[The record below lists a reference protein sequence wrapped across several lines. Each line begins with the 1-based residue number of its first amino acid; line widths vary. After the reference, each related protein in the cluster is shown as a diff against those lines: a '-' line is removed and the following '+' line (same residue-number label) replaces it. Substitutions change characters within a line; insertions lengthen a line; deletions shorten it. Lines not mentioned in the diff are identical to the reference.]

1 VPQFAVRRSQSAG
14 RHSAFVRRWRRAAA
28 LAAAIVCASGCADGS
43 RVRYLSIATG
53 PTTGIYYVYGGAIA
67 KIISDRLPGTRATA
81 EATSA
86 SIDNMKF
93 LRDRKADL
101 ALTLADTLADAAA
114 GRGAFDGAPVPV
126 LAVASLYDNYLHGI
140 TLASTGITRL
150 EDLKGRVVGTGAP
163 GSGTELQSLRVIR
176 AAGLDPS
183 RDFRSQPLGP
193 GEGTDALKDG
203 KIEALMW
210 AGGLPT
216 PAVMDLSHTP
226 GVTLRLFATADVLP
240 RLQREYGDSLY
251 RAAEIPA
258 GAYPGVDRAV
268 PVVAVRNLL
277 VARADLPEDLVYD
290 ITRLMFERHA
300 ELVAVHPEARNLT
313 LPSAV
318 RFSPAEF
325 HPGAIRYYSEKSVW
339 PAGHR

>member
-1 VPQFAVRRSQSAG
+1 MRLVPA
-14 RHSAFVRRWRRAAA
+14 WCAAA
-28 LAAAIVCASGCADGS
+28 AFRRLRVSALLAVLASLTGCSSDGPAAQ
-43 RVRYLSIATG
+43 YLSIATG

-67 KIISDRLPGTRATA
+67 KIISERLPGTRATA

-101 ALTLADTLADAAA
+101 ALTLADTLADASA

-150 EDLKGRVVGTGAP
+150 ADLKGRVVGTGAP
-163 GSGTELQSLRVIR
+163 GSGTELQSLRVLR
-176 AAGLDPS
+176 AAGLDPA
-183 RDFRSQPLGP
+183 RDLRSQSLGP

-216 PAVMDLSHTP
+216 PAVQDLAHTP
-226 GVTLRLFATADVLP
+226 GVSLRLFATADVLP
-240 RLQREYGDSLY
+240 QLQREYGNSLY
-251 RAAEIPA
+251 QAAEIPA
-258 GAYPGVDRAV
+258 GAYRGVDRPV
-268 PVVAVRNLL
+268 PVVAVRNQL
-277 VARADLPEDLVYD
+277 VARADLPDDLVYD
-290 ITRLMFERHA
+290 ITRVIFEHQP
-300 ELVAVHPEARNLT
+300 ELVAVHPEARKLT
-313 LPSAV
+313 LESAV
-318 RFSPAEF
+318 KHSPAPF
-325 HPGAIRYYSEKSVW
+325 HPGAIRYYREKGVW
-339 PAGHR
+339 KEQREP

>member
-1 VPQFAVRRSQSAG
+1 
-14 RHSAFVRRWRRAAA
+14 
-28 LAAAIVCASGCADGS
+28 
-43 RVRYLSIATG
+43 
-53 PTTGIYYVYGGAIA
+53 
-67 KIISDRLPGTRATA
+67 
-81 EATSA
+81 
-86 SIDNMKF
+86 
-93 LRDRKADL
+93 
-101 ALTLADTLADAAA
+101 
-114 GRGAFDGAPVPV
+114 
-126 LAVASLYDNYLHGI
+126 
-140 TLASTGITRL
+140 
-150 EDLKGRVVGTGAP
+150 
-163 GSGTELQSLRVIR
+163 
-176 AAGLDPS
+176 
-183 RDFRSQPLGP
+183 
-193 GEGTDALKDG
+193 
-203 KIEALMW
+203 MW

-277 VARADLPEDLVYD
+277 VARADLPVDLVYD

-325 HPGAIRYYSEKSVW
+325 HPGAIRYYTEKGVW
-339 PAGHR
+339 TVTP